1 MNAKIK
7 ARRFWLLNS
16 LNYKVH
22 QMVDK
27 KISVVL
33 NNTNPDIEHINTLE
47 DVSQLLSL
55 EWKINNQTYQ
65 LKTQLE
71 RLKEKVGAQG

>member
-1 MNAKIK
+1 MNAKSK

-16 LNYKVH
+16 LNYKVQ

-27 KISVVL
+27 KISSVL
-33 NNTNPDIEHINTLE
+33 NNTNPNIDNLTTLE
-47 DVSQLLSL
+47 NISTLLSL

-71 RLKEKVGAQG
+71 RLKEKVGAQQ